1 MEDGSVVVKKTIL
14 DVWRGVICT
23 WRIVC
28 GERGR
33 GMESCWGRSVGG
45 IDVKV
50 GAVGSGGG

>member
-1 MEDGSVVVKKTIL
+1 MEDGSVVVKKTIV

-23 WRIVC
+23 WRFVC

-33 GMESCWGRSVGG
+33 GMESCWGRGG
-45 IDVKV
+45 IDVEV